1 MMNLINKILILPA
14 HAWVWILNKNIIPTS
29 VWAWAMV
36 WRTKK

>member
-1 MMNLINKILILPA
+1 MNLINKILILPD